1 MFDDLRK
8 LQGQEFDLE
17 ALVEAVNHQ
26 LKQAGWAPQDE
37 RAAERLDPRN
47 VRYYQTLGL
56 VSKPTRYEGRHARYE
71 YRHLLQLVAIKG
83 LQAQGL
89 SLAQI
94 QAWLPAQPVEGL
106 QVALAGSLGE
116 RAEIRVLESRELP
129 APPPQAAGV
138 IRQPEALYS
147 PSPMPQ
153 GAAEPAGLAAFRLAP
168 GVTLLI
174 DPSLVADPGGLAARV
189 KNLLEETR

>member
-1 MFDDLRK
+1 MFDDLRR

-17 ALVEAVNHQ
+17 ALVEAVNRQ
-26 LKQAGWAPQDE
+26 IEQAGWAPLDE
-37 RAAERLDPRN
+37 RAADRLDARN

-56 VSKPTRYEGRHARYE
+56 VSKPARYEGRRARYA
-71 YRHLLQLVAIKG
+71 YQHLLQLVAIKA

-94 QAWLPAQPVEGL
+94 QAWLPAQPVEAL
-106 QVALAGSLGE
+106 QAALAGSLTQVAGKRLLTKKMDMAATL
-116 RAEIRVLESRELP
+116 RAEFLKAPLALSAP
-129 APPPQAAGV
+129 AAP
-138 IRQPEALYS
+138 I
-147 PSPMPQ
+147 

-174 DPSLVADPGGLAARV
+174 DPFQVDDPAGLAAGM
-189 KNLLEETR
+189 KKLLEEWA